1 MLEALRRPKHEKQG
15 GYVPDHTRDKV
26 HPVMAAAIGE
36 ARRRGLT
43 LPETLLF
50 LADVADALNDHL
62 GHDVVAFQERHNR

>member
-1 MLEALRRPKHEKQG
+1 
-15 GYVPDHTRDKV
+15 
-26 HPVMAAAIGE
+26 MAAAIGE

-62 GHDVVAFQERHNR
+62 GHDVVALQERHNR